1 MADRENSFENHESPP
16 PSLWRRYARL
26 PRNVLALSL
35 VSLLNDASSEI
46 IYPLLP
52 FFLLLTLGASPF
64 ALGIIEGAAESAS
77 SLFKLAA
84 GYFSDKFEKRK
95 LAIFAGYGLS
105 SVMRPFL
112 GFATGWTQ
120 VLGLRLADRL
130 GKGIR
135 SAPRDALVADSVAP
149 EKRGLAFG
157 FHRAMD
163 HTGAVIGPIIAFI
176 LIYAVAADRQNPT
189 ADEYSK
195 VFLVA
200 SLPALLAL
208 LVIVF
213 LVKEKSPKSQVPNPK
228 SQAESPKPK
237 SQSPHLT
244 ESIDKFDGNFKRFL
258 LILVLFTLANS
269 SDAFLL
275 LRAQQAGISPVYIP
289 LLWTFLHIVK
299 VLSSLIGGDLSD
311 RIGRKKLIFTG
322 WILYALVYAGFA
334 FVTTPLTAW
343 ILFGIYGL
351 YFGMTEGAEKAL
363 VADLVP
369 ASKRG
374 AAFGWYHLAFGIAVF
389 PASLLTGGIWQFYGA
404 ARAFLFCS
412 IVAALAAILL
422 LTVQTEKSDQSVVG
436 HS

>member
-1 MADRENSFENHESPP
+1 MAEVENIIEDDLSP

-26 PRNVLALSL
+26 PRNILALSL

-52 FFLLLTLGASPF
+52 FFLTLTLGASPF
-64 ALGIIEGAAESAS
+64 AIGLIEGAAESAS

-84 GYFSDKFEKRK
+84 GYFSDKLAKRK
-95 LAIFAGYGLS
+95 SAIFAGYALS

-112 GFATGWTQ
+112 GFAASWTQ

-149 EKRGLAFG
+149 EKRGMAFG

-163 HTGAVIGPIIAFI
+163 HAGAVIGPLIAFF
-176 LIYAVAADRQNPT
+176 LLYAFAADHQNPT

-208 LVIVF
+208 IVIAF
-213 LVKEKSPKSQVPNPK
+213 FVKEKSSKSIK
-228 SQAESPKPK
+228 SPKPEVQTPK
-237 SQSPHLT
+237 LEEISNV
-244 ESIDKFDGNFKRFL
+244 KFDANFKRFL
-258 LILVLFTLANS
+258 FVLALFTLANS

-275 LRAQQAGISPVYIP
+275 LQAQQAGIAPVYIP

-299 VLSSLIGGDLSD
+299 VSSSLIGGDLSD
-311 RIGRKKLIFTG
+311 RIGRKKLIFAG
-322 WILYALVYAGFA
+322 WVLYALVYAGFA
-334 FVTTPLTAW
+334 FVTTPIAAW
-343 ILFGIYGL
+343 VLFGIYGL
-351 YFGMTEGAEKAL
+351 YFGLTEGAEKAL
-363 VADLVP
+363 VTDLVP
-369 ASKRG
+369 PNKRG
-374 AAFGWYHLAFGIAVF
+374 TAFGWYHLAFGIAVF
-389 PASLLTGGIWQFYGA
+389 PASLLTGGIWKFYGA
-404 ARAFLFCS
+404 KAAFLFCA
-412 IVAALAAILL
+412 IVAMIAAILL
-422 LTVQTEKSDQSVVG
+422 LTVKPKTNFNKTTKPNI
-436 HS
+436 

>member
-1 MADRENSFENHESPP
+1 M
-16 PSLWRRYARL
+16 

-84 GYFSDKFEKRK
+84 GYFSDKFERRK

-163 HTGAVIGPIIAFI
+163 HTGAVIGPLIAFV
-176 LIYAVAADRQNPT
+176 LIYALAADRQNPT

-213 LVKEKSPKSQVPNPK
+213 LVKEKTPKPTVQSPKSI
-228 SQAESPKPK
+228 A
-237 SQSPHLT
+237 QSPHLT
-244 ESIDKFDGNFKRFL
+244 ESIDKFDGNFRRFL
-258 LILVLFTLANS
+258 IILVLFTLANS

-275 LRAQQAGISPVYIP
+275 LRAQQAGIAPVYIP
-289 LLWTFLHIVK
+289 LLWAFLHIVK

-322 WILYALVYAGFA
+322 WVLYALVYAGFA

-351 YFGMTEGAEKAL
+351 YFGLTEGAEKAL

-404 ARAFLFCS
+404 ETAFLFCAV
-412 IVAALAAILL
+412 VAMIAAFLL
-422 LTVQTEKSDQSVVG
+422 LTVKPKANSDKIVKSNS
-436 HS
+436 